1 MKYFIML
8 KKKLIYTAVTRAKKR
23 LYIVGDIKALE
34 FASKNTNTDI
44 RKTTIKDY
52 LINGID

>member
-1 MKYFIML
+1 ML
-8 KKKLIYTAVTRAKKR
+8 YQKLIYTAVTRAKKK

-34 FASKNTNTDI
+34 YASENTNNDI